1 MKKEQL
7 QKELYNLTEEELDH
21 LVESIK
27 AIKSEKSLESDK
39 EYIMSQ
45 VEKSIDDKLGDG
57 EYTIIILG
65 HEGSEK
71 IMANTLNAEYGSK
84 ELITTISRLIRSFC
98 KVNPSKAKEFSLM
111 FCSTLFDMLMKED

>member
-7 QKELYNLTEEELDH
+7 QKELHNLTEEELDH
-21 LVESIK
+21 LAESIK

-45 VEKSIDDKLGDG
+45 VEKSIDEKLGDG
-57 EYTIIILG
+57 EYAIIILG
-65 HEGSEK
+65 DESSEK
-71 IMANTLNAEYGSK
+71 IMANTLNSEYG
-84 ELITTISRLIRSFC
+84 RSFC
-98 KVNPSKAKEFSLM
+98 KTKPSKAKEFSLM